1 MPFAPSDKSKDY
13 ELPDNNGNFEQKITD
28 AKVAIAGKMS
38 ELTGDLMKYAQ
49 SQGLTSEYGKIAVR
63 ISDLGALAT
72 GVCDIENGSATDEDG
87 NELTADAADAK
98 LNDIIQRMH
107 ALTDAEITEAEK
119 KAQEDEAK
127 AAAQQNQDDTAN
139 FHLGNFDGD
148 DGI

>member
-1 MPFAPSDKSKDY
+1 
-13 ELPDNNGNFEQKITD
+13 
-28 AKVAIAGKMS
+28 
-38 ELTGDLMKYAQ
+38 
-49 SQGLTSEYGKIAVR
+49 
-63 ISDLGALAT
+63 
-72 GVCDIENGSATDEDG
+72 
-87 NELTADAADAK
+87 
-98 LNDIIQRMH
+98 MH